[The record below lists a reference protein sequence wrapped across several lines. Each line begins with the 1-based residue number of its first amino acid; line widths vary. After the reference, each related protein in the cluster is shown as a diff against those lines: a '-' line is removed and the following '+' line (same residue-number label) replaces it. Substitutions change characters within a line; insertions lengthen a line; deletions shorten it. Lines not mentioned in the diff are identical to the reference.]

1 MWKLAKT
8 EAAEEIETVVVDVM
22 IDAAAE
28 DVQNQEVTLDLEMTE
43 EAVKDAQTLE
53 VAAEIA
59 MKKEALRTNQVQD
72 VPILAKHLEILHHLD
87 QDVVEESKFSC

>member
-72 VPILAKHLEILHHLD
+72 VPILAISLEILRRQD
-87 QDVVEESKFSC
+87 QDAIVDKNVSC